1 MSISYGMLMFKWIY
15 SLRVLIVFCFVI
27 ILGAMLSCEQDA
39 KQEMPA
45 QVDFNFHIKPILV
58 QKCYLCHGP
67 DPSSREAGLRL
78 DLEEGATMLLESGNR
93 AIVPESVHKSALIDR
108 ITSEDEDFMMPPP
121 SLKQTLSDYEVALI
135 KQWIE
140 DGAVYEPHWAFLP
153 PSTEKEVN
161 KKDFSSKIDELI
173 DEKIAEKG
181 LKPGLKADKYQLIR
195 RLSYVLTGLP
205 PEVERVKRFVADERP
220 EAYAE
225 LVDEYLYN
233 PAFGE
238 KWASHWMDVVRYAET
253 KGHEF
258 DYQIQGAW
266 RFRDYLI
273 RAFNQDVPYD
283 QLIKEQLLGDMLH
296 SPRVNPKTG
305 ENESVLGTLFFT
317 MGEGT
322 HSPVD
327 VKKDEADRID
337 NMIDVVGKS
346 FQGLTVACA
355 KCHDHKFDPI
365 PTADY
370 YSLYGV
376 LGSTRFSPVPVGDS
390 NLKFEK
396 ISQATELKQKI
407 KSLLAESW
415 VDSTISDTPPAQ
427 FVNIKSTTENPEGFE
442 VLGDFRAADFQDWK
456 ADGFAFGTSTTLGE
470 PLFSSKGDLQY
481 LSEGMASS
489 QKFGRGIF
497 GALRSPDFIVDKQ
510 FIGVRAKGKGAS
522 IRIVMENFQLISNPI
537 YGDLDQKVN
546 EEEWRDYTI
555 DVGSWKGQKVYIELL
570 PGSFIR
576 HNYTQHTEAY
586 IEAAFAIAF
595 DGAWQ
600 TPVLND
606 QETNISLSQAVKNWK
621 DGQSTPSEIV
631 YLNQKLKKGEL
642 IKQFPS
648 AFTLKEKSDAF
659 VSQVKD
665 SVFIQGVT
673 DGFAKESPI
682 FIRGNHADQSEEK
695 MPRIFLSGIF
705 EEQKPYRGEG
715 SGRQHM
721 VKMILSEDNP
731 LTSRVMVNRIWHHVF
746 GRGIVETVDN
756 FGLQGKLPTN
766 PELLDFLSLQFVQH
780 SWSIKTMIKNMVL
793 SRAFQRSTIG
803 GSVDKDPDNL
813 YMTRYSVRRLEAEG
827 IRDAVL
833 KVAGTLNSS
842 MYGNPVPVHLTSFM
856 QGRGRPGNSGP
867 LDGNGRRSVYLE
879 VRRNFLD
886 RMMTAFDRPTPFTTF
901 GKRDV
906 TNVPAQS
913 LFLMNDPFIAE
924 QAGLMANELLENK
937 QLSENEKIVEAYLRA
952 FSRPPTESEINKGL
966 AFLKE
971 TKAVVSIDPE
981 DEENVDLTVWKEYCH
996 ALFNMKSFIYLL

>member
-1 MSISYGMLMFKWIY
+1 MLMLKWVY
-15 SLRVLIVFCFVI
+15 SFRILIAFCIVVGI
-27 ILGAMLSCEQDA
+27 GGLLSCEEETR
-39 KQEMPA
+39 QEMPA

-78 DLEEGATMLLESGNR
+78 DLEEGATKLLESGNT

-121 SLKQTLSDYEVALI
+121 SLNQALSDHEVALI
-135 KQWIE
+135 KKWIE

-153 PSTEKEVN
+153 AKTEKWIDN
-161 KKDFSSKIDELI
+161 DGFSELIDELI
-173 DEKIAEKG
+173 DEKITEKG
-181 LKPGLKADKYQLIR
+181 LKKGVKADKYQLIR
-195 RLSYVLTGLP
+195 RLSFVLTGLP
-205 PEVERVKRFVADERP
+205 PKVERVAQFVADHRP

-225 LVDEYLYN
+225 LVGEYLDN

-266 RFRDYLI
+266 RYRDYLI

-283 QLIKEQLLGDMLH
+283 QLIKEQLMGDMLS

-305 ENESVLGTLFFT
+305 ENESVLGALFLT

-370 YSLYGV
+370 YALYGV

-390 NLKFEK
+390 NLKFQK
-396 ISQATELKQKI
+396 ISQADELKQKI
-407 KSLLAESW
+407 KALMANAWVKPSSADSLPVQLVNFKSIHNKAEE
-415 VDSTISDTPPAQ
+415 I
-427 FVNIKSTTENPEGFE
+427 E
-442 VLGDFRAADFQDWK
+442 VLGDFRGNDFKDWK
-456 ADGFAFGTSTTLGE
+456 ADGFAFGAKTTLGE
-470 PLFSSKGDLQY
+470 PLFSSSKGDLQR
-481 LSEGMASS
+481 LSPGMASS

-497 GALRSPDFIVDKQ
+497 GALRSPDFVIDKQ
-510 FIGVRAKGKGAS
+510 FVGIRAKGKGAS
-522 IRIVMENFQLISNPI
+522 IRIVMENFQLISYPI
-537 YGDLDQKVN
+537 YGGLDLKVDD
-546 EEEWRDYTI
+546 EGWQDYTF
-555 DVGSWKGQKVYIELL
+555 DLGDWKGRKVYIEIL

-576 HNYTQHTEAY
+576 HKYTQDPEAY
-586 IEAAFAIAF
+586 IDAAYAIAF
-595 DGAWQ
+595 DDAWQ
-600 TPVLND
+600 SPVLD
-606 QETNISLSQAVKNWK
+606 HQESGISLSQAVTNWK
-621 DGQSTPSEIV
+621 AGESTPTEIAF
-631 YLNQKLKKGEL
+631 LNQELKKGG
-642 IKQFPS
+642 IKKHFP
-648 AFTLKEKSDAF
+648 AALALKAEIEAIGSL
-659 VSQVKD
+659 VKD

-673 DGFAKESPI
+673 DGFAGENPI
-682 FIRGNHADQSEEK
+682 FIRGNHTDQSKET

-705 EEQKPYRGEG
+705 DKQKPYLGEG
-715 SGRQHM
+715 SGRQQI
-721 VKMILSEDNP
+721 VKMMLSTDNP
-731 LTSRVMVNRIWHHVF
+731 LTSRVMVNRLWHHVF
-746 GRGIVETVDN
+746 GKGIVETVDN

-766 PELLDFLSLQFVQH
+766 PELLDFLSLQFVQN

-793 SRAFQRSTIG
+793 TEAFQRNTVD
-803 GSVDKDPDNL
+803 GSLAKDPDNL
-813 YMTRYSVRRLEAEG
+813 YLTRYSVRRLEAEG
-827 IRDAVL
+827 IRDAIL
-833 KVAGTLNSS
+833 AAAGTLDTH
-842 MYGNPVPVHLTSFM
+842 MYGKPVPVHLTTFM
-856 QGRGRPGNSGP
+856 QGRGRPRESGP

-924 QAGLMANELLENK
+924 QAGIMANNLLVDD
-937 QLSENEKIVEAYLRA
+937 QLSENEKITAAYLST
-952 FSRPPTESEINKGL
+952 FSRPPTADEISMGL
-966 AFLKE
+966 AFLNE
-971 TKAVVSIDPE
+971 TRAVVLNHSETDGK
-981 DEENVDLTVWKEYCH
+981 VDFLVWKEYCH
-996 ALFNMKSFIYLL
+996 ALFNMKAFIYLL

>member
-1 MSISYGMLMFKWIY
+1 MLKWLY
-15 SLRVLIVFCFVI
+15 SFRVLIAFCAAI
-27 ILGAMLSCEQDA
+27 SLGALLSCEQET
-39 KQEMPA
+39 KLEMPA

-78 DLEEGATMLLESGNR
+78 DNEEGATKLLESGNW

-108 ITSEDEDFMMPPP
+108 ITSQDEDFMMPPP
-121 SLKQTLSDYEVALI
+121 SLKQTLSDHEVALI
-135 KQWIE
+135 KKWIA
-140 DGAVYEPHWAFLP
+140 DGAAYEPHWAFLSP
-153 PSTEKEVN
+153 TTEKETA
-161 KKDFSSKIDELI
+161 KDAFSSQIDALI
-173 DEKIAEKG
+173 NDKIAEKG

-205 PEVERVKRFVADERP
+205 PEVERVKKFVEDDRP

-225 LVDEYLYN
+225 LVDEYLEN

-283 QLIKEQLLGDMLH
+283 QLIKEQLMGDMLS

-390 NLKFEK
+390 NLKFER
-396 ISQATELKQKI
+396 ISQAAGFKQQI
-407 KSLLAESW
+407 KSLLANSW
-415 VDSTISDTPPAQ
+415 IDSTSADTLPVQLVNLKSPAAYSED
-427 FVNIKSTTENPEGFE
+427 FV
-442 VLGDFRAADFQDWK
+442 VLGDFRGADFQDWK
-456 ADGFAFGTSTTLGE
+456 ADGFAFGNSTTLGE
-470 PLFSSKGDLQY
+470 PLLTSSKGDLQA
-481 LSEGMASS
+481 LSSGIASS
-489 QKFGRGIF
+489 QKFGRGIY
-497 GALRSPDFIVDKQ
+497 GALRSPDFIIDKQ
-510 FIGVRAKGKGAS
+510 FIGVKAKGKGAS

-537 YGDLDQKVN
+537 YGDLDQKVDG
-546 EEEWRDYTI
+546 EEWQNYTI
-555 DVGSWKGQKVYIELL
+555 DVGSWKGQKVYIEIL

-576 HNYTQHTEAY
+576 HRYTQDPEAY
-586 IEAAFAIAF
+586 IEAAYAIAF
-595 DGAWQ
+595 DEVWQ
-600 TPVLND
+600 APFLND
-606 QETNISLSQAVKNWK
+606 QETNVSLSQAVKNWK
-621 DGQSTPSEIV
+621 DGESTPSEIV
-631 YLNQKLKKGEL
+631 FLNQKLKSRAIENH
-642 IKQFPS
+642 FP
-648 AFTLKEKSDAF
+648 AAWALKAKSEAI
-659 VSQVKD
+659 SNLVKD

-673 DGFAKESPI
+673 DGFARENPV
-682 FIRGNHADQSEEK
+682 FIRGNHTDQSEET

-705 EEQKPYRGEG
+705 EEQKPYKGEG
-715 SGRQHM
+715 SGRQQM

-766 PELLDFLSLQFVQH
+766 PELLDFLSLQFVQQ
-780 SWSIKTMIKNMVL
+780 SWSIKTMVKNMVL
-793 SRAFQRSTIG
+793 SQAFQRATSG

-813 YMTRYSVRRLEAEG
+813 YLTRYSVRRLEAEG

-833 KVAGTLNSS
+833 AAAGTLDTS
-842 MYGNPVPVHLTSFM
+842 MFGEPVAVHLTSFM

-867 LDGNGRRSVYLE
+867 LDGDGRRSVYLE

-924 QAGLMANELLENK
+924 QAGRMAKGLLDNK
-937 QLSENEKIVEAYLRA
+937 KLSEKEKISEAYLKA
-952 FSRPPTESEINKGL
+952 FSRPATEDEISKGQLFLNETRAVASVESEEEGN
-966 AFLKE
+966 
-971 TKAVVSIDPE
+971 ID
-981 DEENVDLTVWKEYCH
+981 LLVWKEYCH